1 MSLEDLTCEQLV
13 EVCKKEG
20 IAQDYSLKE
29 QLVRRLQNHYEE
41 SFTVHRNSWQGVF
54 FVYKEAMEK
63 SEKKNFNQI

>member
-13 EVCKKEG
+13 EVCKKEV

-41 SFTVHRNSWQGVF
+41 SFTATPDKEF
-54 FVYKEAMEK
+54 FSYIRK
-63 SEKKNFNQI
+63 

>member
-41 SFTVHRNSWQGVF
+41 SFTATPDKEFF
-54 FVYKEAMEK
+54 FVYKESMEK
-63 SEKKNFNQI
+63 NGKKNFNQI